1 MNIQDYVTH
10 PFKKF
15 DKDWGLLTAGVQDD
29 FNSMTISWG
38 GMGTLWYKPM
48 LFLFLFVRPTR
59 YTFEFISRHDELTV
73 SFYEEEYRNILAN
86 IFGLKSGRDID
97 KPKEA
102 GLTPI
107 ILRDGVTYE
116 EASETLV
123 CRKLF
128 IQPLNKNDFPE
139 LALQLYQGDKE
150 TNAHHLILAEV
161 IRIES

>member
-1 MNIQDYVTH
+1 MNIQDYMTH
-10 PFKKF
+10 PFTKF

-38 GMGTLWYKPM
+38 GMGTMWYKPM
-48 LFLFLFVRPTR
+48 IFLFVRPTR
-59 YTFEFISRHDELTV
+59 YTFEFLSRHDELTV
-73 SFYEEEYRNILAN
+73 SFYEDEYRNVLAN

-97 KPKEA
+97 KAKEA
-102 GLTPI
+102 GLTQKV
-107 ILRDGVTYE
+107 LRDGITYE

-128 IQPLNKNDFPE
+128 IQPLNKSDFPE
-139 LALQLYQGDKE
+139 LALQLYQDDKE
-150 TNAHHLILAEV
+150 PNAHHLILAEV

>member
-48 LFLFLFVRPTR
+48 LFLFVRPTR
-59 YTFEFISRHDELTV
+59 YTFEYISRHDELTV
-73 SFYEEEYRNILAN
+73 SFYKEKYRNVLAN
-86 IFGLKSGRDID
+86 IFGLKSGRDTD
-97 KPKEA
+97 KAKEA
-102 GLTPI
+102 GLTPKV
-107 ILRDGVTYE
+107 LRDGVTYE

-128 IQPLNKNDFPE
+128 SQPLNKNDFPE

-150 TNAHHLILAEV
+150 TNAHHLILAEI

>member
-38 GMGTLWYKPM
+38 GMGTMWYKPM
-48 LFLFLFVRPTR
+48 IFLFVRPTR
-59 YTFEFISRHDELTV
+59 YTFEFLSRHDELTV
-73 SFYEEEYRNILAN
+73 SFYEDEYRNVLAN

-97 KPKEA
+97 KAKEA
-102 GLTPI
+102 GLTPK

-139 LALQLYQGDKE
+139 LALQLYQGDEE